1 MGRERRDVKCRGNP
15 CGCPFQMSS
24 TVGWSGGEGMAD
36 RLLTMN
42 VGIQRL
48 TIGGVRDEKDVFLF
62 VHGMYDDDGG
72 GK

>member
-1 MGRERRDVKCRGNP
+1 
-15 CGCPFQMSS
+15 
-24 TVGWSGGEGMAD
+24 MAD